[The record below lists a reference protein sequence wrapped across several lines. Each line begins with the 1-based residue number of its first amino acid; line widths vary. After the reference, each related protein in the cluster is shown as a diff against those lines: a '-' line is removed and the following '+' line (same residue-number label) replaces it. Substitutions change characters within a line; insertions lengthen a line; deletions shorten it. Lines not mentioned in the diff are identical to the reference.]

1 MNKREESGFT
11 LIELMVTM
19 AVFVLVMVAA
29 ANVLTGM
36 ITQFKQQ
43 SKTAESNIEGIVG
56 LEILRQDLGNAGYA
70 LPWSVDFDG
79 DGVAQDT
86 EWALLTTYYEAA
98 GAAMFN
104 DGDPASPL
112 PLPAGV
118 RRAPRAVFS
127 DNDTGMNESD
137 YLVIKSVSAQ
147 RTNATERWAILKR
160 EPIGADNPWTWT
172 PAGENLT
179 DTDRVIVLQ
188 YRDRLQKTDRLLMTN
203 GTAFYTTFDELL
215 SSRPRRRE
223 DPSNIVYGLAPEAAG
238 TPRMP
243 FNRADYYIDRPADI
257 SPRCA
262 PSTGILYKAT
272 LQHATGSFTVLPLLD
287 CVVDMQ
293 VTFLVDADASGEQD
307 GIIDWPPVDTLV
319 GLNAEQ
325 IRNRV
330 REIRVY
336 VVAQEGQKDT
346 TYDFSEGGTRE
357 NLSVIEVYGAD
368 SRTIDFTNIR
378 TLLGD
383 TEYKYYKWKIYTIAV
398 TPNNLR

>member
-43 SKTAESNIEGIVG
+43 SKIAESNIEGIVG
-56 LEILRQDLGNAGYA
+56 LEILRQDLANTGYA
-70 LPWSVDFDG
+70 LPWSVDVDG
-79 DGVAQDT
+79 DGVALDT
-86 EWALLTTYYEAA
+86 EWALLTTYNEASGA
-98 GAAMFN
+98 GMFN

-118 RRAPRAVFS
+118 RRAPRAIFS
-127 DNDTGMNESD
+127 DDNTGMNESD
-137 YLVIKSVSAQ
+137 FLVIKSANVARS
-147 RTNATERWAILKR
+147 NASERWAILKR
-160 EPIGADNPWTWT
+160 DPIGADNPWQWT
-172 PAGENLT
+172 PAGENMV
-179 DTDRVIVLQ
+179 DTDSVIVLQ
-188 YRDRLQKTDRLLMTN
+188 YRDALLKTDRLLITN
-203 GTAFYTTFDELL
+203 GTAFHTTFNDLL
-215 SSRPRRRE
+215 ASRPARRE
-223 DPSNIVYGLAPEAAG
+223 DPSNIVYGLAPGAAG

-243 FNRADYYIDRPADI
+243 FNRADYYISRPADI

-262 PSTGILYKAT
+262 PAAGILYKAT
-272 LQHATGSFTVLPLLD
+272 LQHATGTFTVLPLLD

-293 VTFLVDADASGEQD
+293 VTFLVDANED
-307 GIIDWPPVDTLV
+307 GVIDSPPFSDSLV
-319 GLNAEQ
+319 GWTAAE

-330 REIRVY
+330 REVRVY
-336 VVAQEGQKDT
+336 ILAQEGQKDP

-357 NLSVIEVYGAD
+357 YLYVTETYGPDSQTINFANLK
-368 SRTIDFTNIR
+368 
-378 TLLGD
+378 TLIGD
-383 TEYKYYKWKIYTIAV
+383 PEYKYYRWKIYEIAV